1 MSVRPGVLL
10 PLPLLKHRDVD
21 SIFGRAEGDDGLRQ
35 QRAELEVTWS
45 AWFEGDRLPVPLAGS
60 ESRGLPEWDPF
71 LGESNLIKKWKK

>member
-1 MSVRPGVLL
+1 MSWNVSATPVLL

-21 SIFGRAEGDDGLRQ
+21 PMLGRAEGDDGLRQ

-45 AWFEGDRLPVPLAGS
+45 ALFEGDRLPVTLAGS

-71 LGESNLIKKWKK
+71 FWGIKLD